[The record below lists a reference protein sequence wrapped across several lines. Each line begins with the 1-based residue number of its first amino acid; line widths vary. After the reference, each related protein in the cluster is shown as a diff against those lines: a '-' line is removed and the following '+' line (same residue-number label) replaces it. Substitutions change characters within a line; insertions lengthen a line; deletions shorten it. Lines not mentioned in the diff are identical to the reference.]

1 MTDSLFKEPVME
13 DSKII
18 NSAED
23 SDDIFYEYLD
33 QPSDNNNIVNKIE
46 TSFSDELE
54 MYNNKKIWLNNAQEI
69 ITKDLKN
76 KSIFSSPELLIN
88 EVVNLIQQQKK
99 YNTEISVIDNNI
111 YHLQVNMKGFKNET
125 LVRTLNKL
133 NKEKNINCIEIHIYL
148 HKELYPYYPPTL
160 MFIKPRFDMSIY
172 WKLNNLRMIQLQYWN
187 PARTLEY
194 LINNLREIINNH
206 GEIDI
211 DHELKNKESY
221 LKIETSIVNLFSDS
235 NFDDLDTNE
244 YKPIVPTTFTK
255 SKVQSKSVI
264 NKLGIGYGMDS
275 SVEWDTDKYLKVKA
289 EQDEVIKNKITIF
302 VNSLQSDI
310 KNGHEKECYNI
321 IKCSSFLIY
330 MKQQL
335 SGMTLLEIN
344 KRLDVYDKII
354 KILEILANTKRF
366 IKFFFKNSLI
376 NDIKSLYEESK
387 IIVSINKSSEE
398 SSKDV
403 IANRIINIYDIV
415 NKYSK
420 LYEIKQEKKEK
431 KHIGNDIEL
440 KYTETMNKYRLEEF
454 KRSTY
459 GFSYSEN
466 KTTKNGHIMREITNI
481 KTNTPINYGSSVFV
495 KFDPSSISSFV
506 ALITGPKDTPYDHG
520 CFLFDIQLP
529 TNYPEKPPTVKL
541 TTTGHGT
548 VRFNPNLY
556 QCGKVCLSL
565 LGTWRGDKGESWN
578 PKISTILQVLL
589 SIQSLILVEQPY
601 FNEPG
606 YESSYGNTQGIS
618 ASKKYNNNIRLYTM
632 KHAILEYLKK
642 PKEEWRIVLNNHF
655 YLKRKDILQTCET
668 WVNDALSMKIEYQN
682 VYNNIKSELQK
693 LKFIN

>member
-1 MTDSLFKEPVME
+1 
-13 DSKII
+13 
-18 NSAED
+18 
-23 SDDIFYEYLD
+23 
-33 QPSDNNNIVNKIE
+33 
-46 TSFSDELE
+46 
-54 MYNNKKIWLNNAQEI
+54 
-69 ITKDLKN
+69 
-76 KSIFSSPELLIN
+76 
-88 EVVNLIQQQKK
+88 
-99 YNTEISVIDNNI
+99 
-111 YHLQVNMKGFKNET
+111 
-125 LVRTLNKL
+125 
-133 NKEKNINCIEIHIYL
+133 
-148 HKELYPYYPPTL
+148 
-160 MFIKPRFDMSIY
+160 
-172 WKLNNLRMIQLQYWN
+172 
-187 PARTLEY
+187 
-194 LINNLREIINNH
+194 
-206 GEIDI
+206 
-211 DHELKNKESY
+211 
-221 LKIETSIVNLFSDS
+221 
-235 NFDDLDTNE
+235 
-244 YKPIVPTTFTK
+244 
-255 SKVQSKSVI
+255 
-264 NKLGIGYGMDS
+264 
-275 SVEWDTDKYLKVKA
+275 
-289 EQDEVIKNKITIF
+289 
-302 VNSLQSDI
+302 
-310 KNGHEKECYNI
+310 
-321 IKCSSFLIY
+321 
-330 MKQQL
+330 
-335 SGMTLLEIN
+335 
-344 KRLDVYDKII
+344 
-354 KILEILANTKRF
+354 
-366 IKFFFKNSLI
+366 
-376 NDIKSLYEESK
+376 
-387 IIVSINKSSEE
+387 
-398 SSKDV
+398 
-403 IANRIINIYDIV
+403 
-415 NKYSK
+415 
-420 LYEIKQEKKEK
+420 
-431 KHIGNDIEL
+431 
-440 KYTETMNKYRLEEF
+440 MNKYRLEEF